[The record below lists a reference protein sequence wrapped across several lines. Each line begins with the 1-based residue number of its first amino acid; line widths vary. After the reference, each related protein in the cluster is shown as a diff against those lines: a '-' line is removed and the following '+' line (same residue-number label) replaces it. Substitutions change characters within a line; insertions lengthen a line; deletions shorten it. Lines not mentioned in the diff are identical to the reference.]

1 MYPEVNRPLGKATSQ
16 IVRPQDDAWIGYN
29 AAALELREE
38 IGQAARPL
46 FIQLTEIDVQRL
58 RYLSRCGLELFELRK
73 YIA

>member
-1 MYPEVNRPLGKATSQ
+1 MCPKVNRPLGKATSQ

-46 FIQLTEIDVQRL
+46 FIQLTKIDVPRL
-58 RYLSRCGLELFELRK
+58 RYLSRSRLELFELRE
-73 YIA
+73 YVA